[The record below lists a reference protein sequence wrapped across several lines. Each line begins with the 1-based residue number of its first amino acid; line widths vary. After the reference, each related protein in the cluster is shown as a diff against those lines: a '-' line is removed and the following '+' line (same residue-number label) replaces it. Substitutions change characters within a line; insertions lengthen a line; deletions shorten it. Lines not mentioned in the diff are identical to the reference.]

1 MTTAPSSLQ
10 WLRPPGFRYDPTVQT
25 PAQQAREARYQRATT
40 ELKSQPPVQGVDPK
54 RAGQTLIQLG
64 SQLADEQLRV
74 TQQGGQ
80 ITNNLRR
87 GLNDVEGDARERM
100 EGLQRATYRANTDTY
115 VDGRT
120 RLEDSAWGRAARTAE
135 IMRGMSA
142 DMGAQVAGAVSGEQ
156 ANDRMKLEILR
167 EALKPTLVDN
177 IAGLAGAIAPIAA
190 LFVS

>member
-1 MTTAPSSLQ
+1 MPQ
-10 WLRPPGFRYDPTVQT
+10 WLQAPRYRYDPTT
-25 PAQQAREARYQRATT
+25 PTPDQQARDARYQRATT
-40 ELKSQPPVQGVDPK
+40 DLQGQPPVQGVDPK
-54 RAGQTLIQLG
+54 RAGQTLTQLG

-80 ITNNLRR
+80 IINDLRR
-87 GLNDVEGDARERM
+87 GFNNVEGDARERM
-100 EGLQRATYRANTDTY
+100 EGLRRATYRANTDTY

-156 ANDRMKLEILR
+156 ANDRMRLEILR
-167 EALKPTLVDN
+167 DALKPRLVDD
-177 IAGLAGAIAPIAA
+177 IGSLVGAIAPIAA
-190 LFVS
+190 LFAA